1 MTQADAPLAGLRV
14 LELTGG
20 VAGPY
25 AGRLLAML
33 GATVVKVEPPG
44 GDPCRTK
51 QVDDVALVGES
62 PLFVHLNAGKHNAS
76 ASEVAGAEWD
86 AVLDDRV
93 RAEVAGAELDPERP
107 GGPLLVSLTPYGF
120 AAAESGGIE

>member
-14 LELTGG
+14 LELATG

-44 GDPCRTK
+44 GDPARTK
-51 QVDDVALVGES
+51 QVDDE
-62 PLFVHLNAGKHNAS
+62 PLTGIVP
-76 ASEVAGAEWD
+76 
-86 AVLDDRV
+86 AVPAPQRRQAQRLGRDDR
-93 RAEVAGAELDPERP
+93 RRR
-107 GGPLLVSLTPYGF
+107 
-120 AAAESGGIE
+120 SGTR